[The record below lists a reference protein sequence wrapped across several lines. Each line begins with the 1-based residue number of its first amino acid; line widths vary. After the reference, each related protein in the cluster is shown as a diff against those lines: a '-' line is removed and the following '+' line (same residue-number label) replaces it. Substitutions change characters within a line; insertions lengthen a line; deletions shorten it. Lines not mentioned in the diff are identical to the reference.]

1 MIYPESAQKAI
12 NEIIHEIRTKD
23 DFDAAFNRALET
35 LQKELDVDR
44 AILMQVSGDQLTIT
58 HEVAK
63 NGEHSSRKSFTA
75 QESTMMIL
83 TMLSRNPDGA
93 KIQALSLNRDE
104 PDESFLPY
112 LDSFQVV
119 SSHLLAEIR
128 GQIFPGFLIL
138 QSLKTRAWTEEENT
152 SLEKVSEFLAVIISM
167 WFDKQ
172 KLISDYMVLEAQSKI
187 SSLDLSSNETLPDD
201 VLKGVE
207 LIANACYFNNFRLYL
222 SDEQR
227 LIDSKAHE
235 QVDLDDSSNQFAL
248 VSKVR
253 RGSIFATGSLTA
265 PECFAGKLGMIVPLV
280 HNDSLF
286 GVFGIWNSKRSN
298 SYVSPQSREIALRLA
313 DKLAEQ
319 IATKIRK

>member
-1 MIYPESAQKAI
+1 
-12 NEIIHEIRTKD
+12 
-23 DFDAAFNRALET
+23 
-35 LQKELDVDR
+35 
-44 AILMQVSGDQLTIT
+44 
-58 HEVAK
+58 
-63 NGEHSSRKSFTA
+63 
-75 QESTMMIL
+75 MMIL